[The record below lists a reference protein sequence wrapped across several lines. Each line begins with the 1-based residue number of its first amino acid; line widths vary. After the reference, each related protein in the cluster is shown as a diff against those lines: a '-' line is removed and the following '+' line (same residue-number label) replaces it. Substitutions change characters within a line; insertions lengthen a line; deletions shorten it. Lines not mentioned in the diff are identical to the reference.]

1 MIVTCTTR
9 VSSCVSICECAS
21 RILLTGRV
29 MGRMGQVGYRGEAL
43 DGWRNRDGE
52 RKEGSV

>member
-1 MIVTCTTR
+1 
-9 VSSCVSICECAS
+9 
-21 RILLTGRV
+21 